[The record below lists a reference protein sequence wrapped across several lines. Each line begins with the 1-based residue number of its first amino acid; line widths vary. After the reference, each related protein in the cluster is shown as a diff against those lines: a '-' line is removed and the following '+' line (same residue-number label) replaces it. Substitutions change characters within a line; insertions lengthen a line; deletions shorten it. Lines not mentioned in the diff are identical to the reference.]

1 MENQTEQN
9 TPAIHNSVAYQE
21 SLRAMRDQC
30 ICVNLRK
37 VTRIV
42 TRRYD
47 EAYADVG
54 VRSTQTAL
62 LSILMLNGETRMRL
76 LADELGMDKSTLSRN
91 FKLMEARGLVARSDI
106 DGRTVGASITTAGQE
121 ALEAV
126 SERWQDVQDDI
137 LKDVGPEAWEG
148 ALSVLNK
155 LGGRA
160 AGFSRVR

>member
-1 MENQTEQN
+1 MMIESGARQN
-9 TPAIHNSVAYQE
+9 SAAYEE
-21 SLRAMRDQC
+21 SLEVMRDQC

-47 EAYADVG
+47 EVYADAG

-62 LSILMLNGETRMRL
+62 LSILMLNGETAMGV

-91 FKLMEARGLVARSDI
+91 FKLMETRGLVTRTAI
-106 DGRTVGASITTAGQE
+106 DGRTTGVSITTAGQE

-126 SERWQDVQDDI
+126 SGLWREIQDDI
-137 LKDVGPEAWEG
+137 LKNVGLEAWEG

-155 LGGRA
+155 LGERA
-160 AGFSRVR
+160 AGFSQIR

>member
-1 MENQTEQN
+1 MLREDRT
-9 TPAIHNSVAYQE
+9 TKNSIAYEE
-21 SLRAMRDQC
+21 SLEAMRDQC

-47 EAYADVG
+47 EVYADAG

-62 LSILMLNGETRMRL
+62 LSILMLRGETPMGV

-91 FKLMEARGLVARSDI
+91 FKLMETRGLVSRMAI
-106 DGRTVGASITTAGQE
+106 DGRTTGASITAAGQE
-121 ALEAV
+121 ALEAA
-126 SERWQDVQDDI
+126 SGLWRAVQDDI
-137 LKDVGPEAWEG
+137 LKNVGLEAWES
-148 ALSVLNK
+148 ALAVLNQ

-160 AGFSRVR
+160 ADSNRVR

>member
-1 MENQTEQN
+1 MSRDSGAKQ
-9 TPAIHNSVAYQE
+9 NSVAYE
-21 SLRAMRDQC
+21 EALEAMRDQC

-47 EAYADVG
+47 EVYADAG

-62 LSILMLNGETRMRL
+62 LSILMLNGETPMGV

-91 FKLMEARGLVARSDI
+91 FKLMETRGLVMRTAI
-106 DGRTVGASITTAGQE
+106 DGRTTGVSITVAGQE
-121 ALEAV
+121 ALEAA
-126 SERWQDVQDDI
+126 SGLWREIQDDI
-137 LKDVGPEAWEG
+137 LKNVGLEAWEA
-148 ALSVLNK
+148 ALAVLNK

-160 AGFSRVR
+160 ADSNRVR